1 MSADRLALGIL
12 GGVVAIF
19 TLSRRREKPDEELPW
34 QARRYLKGA
43 WGRYKRMLAA
53 AEVTSEKVDDWEAI
67 RRDGKEA
74 AAEINEI
81 RRRYGQDPIDFEGIE
96 RLEEIEGM
104 GGSVHPE
111 DIGHEFA
118 WKPYDPT
125 EEF

>member
-1 MSADRLALGIL
+1 MSTDRLALGVI
-12 GGVVAIF
+12 GAAAAVVA
-19 TLSRRREKPDEELPW
+19 LSRRRAKTDEELPW
-34 QARRYLKGA
+34 QARRFLSGA

-53 AEVTSEKVDDWEAI
+53 AEETGETVDDWEAI

-81 RRRYGQDPIDFEGIE
+81 RRQYGQDPIDFEGVE
-96 RLEEIEGM
+96 SLGEIEG
-104 GGSVHPE
+104 GSGSIHPE